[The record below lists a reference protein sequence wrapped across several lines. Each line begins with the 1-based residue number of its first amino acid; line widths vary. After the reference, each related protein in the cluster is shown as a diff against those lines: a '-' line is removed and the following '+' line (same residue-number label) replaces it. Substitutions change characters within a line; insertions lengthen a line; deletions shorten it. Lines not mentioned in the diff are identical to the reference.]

1 VSLTAYIIERERE
14 LEEFARR
21 EARGDAHP
29 WWQTDQKPE
38 DRLLKFDRWLA
49 AELAERLLWPADK
62 KQAAKLLHQCRAEF
76 ERLVLDLWR
85 RGWMLDGLR
94 LARHIRTA
102 LDEVG
107 TAQRERRVL
116 DFWPFFR
123 RVVGAYVGSNAE
135 EIRAEAMSIG
145 AQVGQI
151 MSGIARQK
159 APALPELVAQR
170 REETLREKLTRRRKA
185 EAAQAAGKAQLPLF

>member
-1 VSLTAYIIERERE
+1 MSLEAYIIERERE
-14 LEEFARR
+14 IDAFAER

-62 KQAAKLLHQCRAEF
+62 KQAARLVQQCRIEL
-76 ERLVLDLWR
+76 ERLVIALWR

-94 LARHIRTA
+94 LAKHIRAA
-102 LDEVG
+102 LDDVG
-107 TAQRERRVL
+107 AAQRAGRVL

-123 RVVGAYVGSNAE
+123 RVIESYVGVNAE
-135 EIRAEAMSIG
+135 ELKAEAMSVG
-145 AQVGQI
+145 AHVGMI
-151 MSGIARQK
+151 LAGIKRQ
-159 APALPELVAQR
+159 APALPELIAQR